1 VAARWLS
8 SYGESREMTVP
19 LTAIMEALSPEE
31 RQRVKDRAEEV
42 IKADP
47 RLRDLELLLND
58 RRSRLRYGLLIQW
71 SQVEEAF
78 VVHLPEFPDPKF
90 ATQGA
95 TYEEAFQNG
104 LNYLDQLIQSY
115 LIEGRELPLVLNADR
130 LVPAA

>member
-1 VAARWLS
+1 
-8 SYGESREMTVP
+8 MTVP